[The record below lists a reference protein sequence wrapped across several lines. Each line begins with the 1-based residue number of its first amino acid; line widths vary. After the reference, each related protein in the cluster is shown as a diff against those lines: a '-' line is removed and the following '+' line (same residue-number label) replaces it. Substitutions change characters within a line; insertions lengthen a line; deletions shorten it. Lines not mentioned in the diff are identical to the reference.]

1 MGLEWRKV
9 QRADSDFS
17 GNVTGKIDN
26 VAVAT
31 IKSGAAAGA
40 TANQDSTAT
49 ILGGT
54 FTGDIGGVTAANISQ
69 GATRANNSID
79 SSGNVTA
86 NVTGNINGTAASTV
100 VSGAAS
106 GATANQDSTSTILA
120 GTLTGTVGANA
131 TIGDT
136 TASTVVSGAASG
148 ATANQD
154 STSTILAGTLT
165 GTVAADATIG
175 STTASTVTSGAALGA
190 TANQD
195 STATILGGTL
205 TGTVSSDA
213 TIGSTTAS
221 TVISGAAAGATANQD
236 STSTILAGTL
246 TGAVANTAT
255 VGGTAAST
263 VASGAANGT
272 TAIGAFD
279 TSGSTPILN
288 VDNAAAGLKNSG
300 ITINSDGTLSGAGSG
315 QVTAAGVNAIGTDGT
330 GAPNS
335 LKNNQITLTAS
346 GGTVTLNNAGSGTI
360 DKGDIGLGSV
370 VNQAITVSSGRIQ
383 FDGTNQTI
391 DAQSL
396 GGSNLATVKS
406 DAVSTAETNILGGAP
421 DALNTLDELAAALN
435 DDASFNSTITNSIAT
450 KGPAPLTLAEED
462 VDGDSTFS
470 SSANNPA
477 NLTEGQTGFY
487 NGDQYVVVN
496 V

>member
-1 MGLEWRKV
+1 MALQWKKV
-9 QRADSDFS
+9 QRADADFE
-17 GNVTGKIDN
+17 GNVTGKVDN
-26 VAVAT
+26 VAVST
-31 IKSGAAAGA
+31 IKSGAALGA
-40 TANQDSTAT
+40 TANQDSTST

-79 SSGNVTA
+79 ASGNVTA
-86 NVTGNINGTAASTV
+86 NVTGNLNGTSIGTV
-100 VSGAAS
+100 VSGAAA

-131 TIGDT
+131 TIGST

-175 STTASTVTSGAALGA
+175 STTASTVASGAALGA

-195 STATILGGTL
+195 STSTILGGTL
-205 TGTVSSDA
+205 TGTVAGSA

-263 VASGAANGT
+263 VASGAALGATSNQDSTADIRAGT
-272 TAIGAFD
+272 TAA
-279 TSGSTPILN
+279 N
-288 VDNAAAGLKNSG
+288 VGL
-300 ITINSDGTLSGAGSG
+300 
-315 QVTAAGVNAIGTDGT
+315 
-330 GAPNS
+330 
-335 LKNNQITLTAS
+335 
-346 GGTVTLNNAGSGTI
+346 
-360 DKGDIGLGSV
+360 DKV
-370 VNQAITVSSGRIQ
+370 VNQAITVSGGRIA

-396 GGSNLATVKS
+396 GGSNLATVKADAAS
-406 DAVSTAETNILGGAP
+406 DAESNILDGAP
-421 DALNTLDELAAALN
+421 DGLNTLNELAAALN
-435 DDASFNSTITNSIAT
+435 DDASFNTTITNSIAT
-450 KGPAPLTLAEED
+450 KGPAPLTLTAED
-462 VDGDSTFS
+462 VDGDNVFS
-470 SSANNPA
+470 SAANTPA
-477 NLTEGQTGFY
+477 NLSEGQTGFF
-487 NGDQYVVVN
+487 GGHQYVVIDE
-496 V
+496 